1 MRFAWFLASALLSAP
16 PHEAR
21 PVADSAAGAY
31 RLFLDGQPFSPS
43 TPTRSGRTDPVAG
56 DVVWVGN
63 MQLTLGEPGEYRFLS
78 AREGVL
84 LELPNGGTRWVAVRV
99 EPDYGDGPGF
109 VDGLASLSQ
118 EEVHG
123 LWGLRAETWTA
134 SCAAK
139 ARWLDG
145 TRVFLALGQTASEG
159 RDDLPELPAGLRRLR
174 AARFVGWKSLPRLRD
189 LEYLD
194 VYAERSFD
202 LRLVAG
208 FERLRELA
216 VDSRSLRGTDALAT
230 LRALETLELRD
241 QRDIEDVAFARHLPA
256 LRHIG
261 LRGTSVSDLSPL
273 SGLTRLETIVATFAP
288 LTRLPEGLLPS
299 LRSLD
304 IMLTPLTDD
313 AVATFRQ
320 AHPDV
325 RVRHRWNASLREALA
340 GTTNVRLRPEPGCSL
355 DEADTGP
362 DVDDPSEIAELMRI
376 LAFNEIE
383 HAGVCGCLGG
393 TAIEFHRG
401 DGAVESLQ
409 LACGVSVRW
418 SGWPGDGELPDAN
431 QQALVDWLARHGV
444 TGPRDELLETRA
456 GLEAYRRKRAR
467 AEATMSPRLR
477 AAFEREAEA
486 ARHLPADESWPAFRR
501 ALAADFPRA
510 GDRIALLLRVV
521 GAEMGSW
528 NGLDGVDTVADG
540 LLRTYSPARL
550 ERACGAALRSA
561 DRQLRRGAA
570 RFWDTRE
577 SPVPRRTVGDPDL
590 RSAVLTVFQESRSPD
605 VRQRAQRLVLQ
616 WWDRLPSDERDSR
629 LLAGLHDPSPG
640 VRRQAMV
647 VAGQAGAIAAEG
659 VLAQVQGGQPIEVS
673 PLPSVPPEE
682 EDTKDTDEDAV
693 GGDSPDSELAAV
705 ALGRIRSPRARP

>member
-1 MRFAWFLASALLSAP
+1 MPFAWFLASALLAAP

-21 PVADSAAGAY
+21 PVDHSTVGGY
-31 RLFLDGQPFSPS
+31 RLFLDGQPFSTS
-43 TPTRSGRTDPVAG
+43 TSDHADLVAG
-56 DVVWVGN
+56 DVIWVGN
-63 MQLTLGEPGEYRFLS
+63 LPLTLGGPGEYRFRS

-84 LELPNGGTRWVAVRV
+84 LELPDGGTRWVAVRV

-123 LWGLRAETWTA
+123 LWGLRAEAWTA
-134 SCAAK
+134 SCTAK
-139 ARWLDG
+139 ARWLDV

-159 RDDLPELPAGLRRLR
+159 RDDLPELPVGLRRLQ
-174 AARFVGWKSLPRLRD
+174 AARFVGWKSLARLRD

-208 FERLRELA
+208 FERLRELE
-216 VDSRSLRGTDALAT
+216 VYSRSLRGTDALAT
-230 LRALETLELRD
+230 LRALETLELRY
-241 QRDIEDVAFARHLPA
+241 QRGVEDVSFARHLPA
-256 LRHIG
+256 LRHLG

-273 SGLTRLETIVATFAP
+273 SGHARLEMIVATFAP
-288 LTRLPEGLLPS
+288 LTRLPEGPLPS
-299 LRSLD
+299 LRNLD

-340 GTTNVRLRPEPGCSL
+340 GTTTVRLRPEPGCSL
-355 DEADTGP
+355 DEANTRR
-362 DVDDPSEIAELMRI
+362 DVDDPSEIAELMKT
-376 LAFNEIE
+376 LAFDEIE

-393 TAIEFHRG
+393 TALEFHRD
-401 DGAVESLQ
+401 DGGVESLQ
-409 LACGVSVRW
+409 LVCGVSVRW
-418 SGWPGDGELPDAN
+418 SGWPGDGQMPDAN

-444 TGPRDELLETRA
+444 TAPRDELREARA

-467 AEATMSPRLR
+467 AAATMSLRLR
-477 AAFEREAEA
+477 AAFESEAEA
-486 ARHLPADESWPAFRR
+486 AHRWPADESWPAFRK
-501 ALAADFPRA
+501 ALAADVPRA
-510 GDRIALLLRVV
+510 ADRIAMLLRVM

-540 LLRTYSPARL
+540 LLRTHAPAQL
-550 ERACGAALRSA
+550 ARACAAALRSE

-570 RFWDTRE
+570 RFWDTWE
-577 SPVPRRTVGDPDL
+577 SPVPRRVVGDPDL

-605 VRQRAQRLVLQ
+605 VRQRAQRLVLE
-616 WWDRLPSDERDSR
+616 WWDRLPSDERDRR

-659 VLAQVQGGQPIEVS
+659 VLAQVQGGQPIEVRS
-673 PLPSVPPEE
+673 LPSVPPEE
-682 EDTKDTDEDAV
+682 EDTNDTNEAAV
-693 GGDSPDSELAAV
+693 GGDSSDSEMAAAALA
-705 ALGRIRSPRARP
+705 RIRSPRTRP